1 MGRIQRV
8 AEDQILF
15 FLLLLNESSFLLNMS
30 RLTDALDERFNDIDE
45 VKDVSRSGCVAGVS
59 GFIYYGELRR
69 FFFEHETDIE
79 SYIEDNYGYQDFITN
94 YLPYSVNDLI
104 QNSVWLVVEIFC
116 TTKLNEF
123 ESVVA

>member
-1 MGRIQRV
+1 
-8 AEDQILF
+8 
-15 FLLLLNESSFLLNMS
+15 MS

-45 VKDVSRSGCVAGVS
+45 VKDVSNSGCVAGVS